1 MPNDSN
7 VGGLSG
13 SLITLV
19 HKDTRRLCYAI
30 GALEQSNWLGGST
43 VREACSQAF
52 VSSPISVPNAYRSP
66 QRPTTTL

>member
-13 SLITLV
+13 N
-19 HKDTRRLCYAI
+19 AI
-30 GALEQSNWLGGST
+30 NKYNFCGVWLNGVLEQSNWLGGST

-52 VSSPISVPNAYRSP
+52 VTSPISVPNA
-66 QRPTTTL
+66 

>member
-13 SLITLV
+13 SVITLV
-19 HKDTRRLCYAI
+19 HEEKRQLCYTI
-30 GALEQSNWLGGST
+30 FCGVWLNGVLEQSNWLCGST

-52 VSSPISVPNAYRSP
+52 VSSPISVPNA
-66 QRPTTTL
+66 